1 MTEPVISD
9 EVVEAALRAWFN
21 DDGWTDDERNGFKSD
36 MRSAITAAI
45 LSDREHT
52 RAEEREACA
61 KVENA
66 RIAELEGAL
75 RNYSCDCDDT
85 FPDGIQECNGDH
97 DVAWCGYRAN
107 QALRSRRSHT
117 DMGGE

>member
-1 MTEPVISD
+1 MTNPVISD
-9 EVVEAALRAWFN
+9 EVVEAAIERWF
-21 DDGWTDDERNGFKSD
+21 DRQDGVGHALFVAR

-52 RAEEREACA
+52 RAEAD
-61 KVENA
+61 K
-66 RIAELEGAL
+66 RIAELEAAL

-107 QALRSRRSHT
+107 QVLRSRPSHT
-117 DMGGE
+117 DKGGE